1 MARVHL
7 IMIMTTLLLV
17 AGCSTKV
24 KLADEDPAFADAM
37 MSAQELAL
45 GGVMAAPDLGVFD
58 PVDQADADDALFG
71 AFLRQGGDLEV
82 WPRGRVADQLSEEV
96 LAGLVGQYTAT
107 GRFNYLEVQKLEPSL
122 APCRYLAFA
131 RLTEDVISSDTN
143 TGELRDQEA
152 RAAGVPEH
160 GDTWNSMVTTTRKI
174 KVTLEIFDLTTGFS
188 VWSAEARTSDRQ
200 SYDYEAPAAGADMI
214 QERLA
219 DTSDDQVIQ
228 RHGGAL
234 RGADLIGLMA
244 KAFGELVQRLPV
256 APGA

>member
-7 IMIMTTLLLV
+7 TMIMTTLLLV

-37 MSAQELAL
+37 MSAQEMAL
-45 GGVMAAPDLGVFD
+45 GGVTAAAVVGVFD
-58 PVDQADADDALFG
+58 PLDQADADDALFG
-71 AFLRQGGDLEV
+71 AFLRQGGNLEV
-82 WPRGRVADQLSEEV
+82 WPQGRVADQLSDEV
-96 LAGLVGQYTAT
+96 LSDLAAQYASL
-107 GRFNYLEVQKLEPSL
+107 GRLNYQDLHALESTL

-131 RLTEDVISSDTN
+131 RLTEDEISSDTQG
-143 TGELRDQEA
+143 TELRDQEA

-174 KVTLEIFDLTTGFS
+174 KVTLEIFDLSTGFS
-188 VWSAEARTSDRQ
+188 VWSAEASTKDRQ
-200 SYDYEAPAAGADMI
+200 SYEYEAPATDAEMI
-214 QERLA
+214 QESLA
-219 DTSDDQVIQ
+219 DTTDDRVIKRQ
-228 RHGGAL
+228 GGAL
-234 RGADLIGLMA
+234 RGADLIDLMA